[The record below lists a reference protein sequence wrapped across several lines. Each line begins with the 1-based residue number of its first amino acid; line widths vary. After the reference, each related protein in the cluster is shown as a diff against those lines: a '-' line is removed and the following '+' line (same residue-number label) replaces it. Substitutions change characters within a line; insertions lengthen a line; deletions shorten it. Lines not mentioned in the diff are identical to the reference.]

1 MRTLFFILSLILV
14 FSCKKK
20 EDKSISFY
28 HWKANATLSQE
39 KQNILE
45 KCSTKKVYIH
55 YFDVDTI
62 HVESW
67 KKENIFPEYVIKKID
82 PKFDNYTVIPTV
94 FITNR
99 VFQSSKLNTQK
110 LVEQVTGL
118 INQIT
123 DKYLKQSIDEIQIDC
138 DWSASTKNQYFEFLA
153 LMKDKFDISCTIRLH
168 QIKFQD
174 KTGVP
179 PVKKGTLM
187 LYNMGDLK
195 NKKQNSIIE
204 SNIVSQYINSES
216 SYPLS
221 LSIGLPI
228 FSQTVVF
235 NNKNEIRLIN
245 TTERKTLDNDVHFKK
260 QDDLVYEVTKDTLYH
275 GFYLSEGFLLKLE
288 EATLEEVQTSY
299 QLICNSKLST
309 NEVIV
314 YHLDEKQI
322 SSLNF
327 NELIKQL

>member
-1 MRTLFFILSLILV
+1 MAINYLVSWSWVLVLKGLKTIFI
-14 FSCKKK
+14 
-20 EDKSISFY
+20 
-28 HWKANATLSQE
+28 
-39 KQNILE
+39 
-45 KCSTKKVYIH
+45 
-55 YFDVDTI
+55 
-62 HVESW
+62 
-67 KKENIFPEYVIKKID
+67 
-82 PKFDNYTVIPTV
+82 
-94 FITNR
+94 
-99 VFQSSKLNTQK
+99 
-110 LVEQVTGL
+110 
-118 INQIT
+118 
-123 DKYLKQSIDEIQIDC
+123 
-138 DWSASTKNQYFEFLA
+138 
-153 LMKDKFDISCTIRLH
+153 
-168 QIKFQD
+168 
-174 KTGVP
+174 
-179 PVKKGTLM
+179 
-187 LYNMGDLK
+187 LK